1 MRFSVL
7 IAGAFATMA
16 VAQSKTASLSA
27 AQQSAADC
35 LDACKPGD
43 VNCQSHC
50 ISVPSPNEKQIEAT
64 TKCVANC
71 DQGKGSASDT
81 EKYAAC
87 RDACI
92 ADNYWKSVEGSP
104 QETATADAKDS
115 ASSAAKSAAAS
126 ATDSASD
133 EENTNTATAT
143 ASESDSSATDA
154 SETESESA
162 SGSASESAAAA
173 SETGNAANAL
183 VGGVS
188 FLGLVA
194 AVLAL

>member
-16 VAQSKTASLSA
+16 VAQSKTASLTA

-50 ISVPSPNEKQIEAT
+50 ITVPSPNEKQINAT
-64 TKCVANC
+64 TECVAKC

-87 RDACI
+87 RDSCI
-92 ADNYWKSVEGSP
+92 ADNYWKSVDGTPE
-104 QETATADAKDS
+104 ETAAAEASDK
-115 ASSAAKSAAAS
+115 ASSAASAAKTAAAS
-126 ATDSASD
+126 ATASD
-133 EENTNTATAT
+133 EDNTATASAT
-143 ASESDSSATDA
+143 ESDSTATDA
-154 SETESESA
+154 SETNSDSA
-162 SGSASESAAAA
+162 SGTASESAAAA
-173 SETGNAANAL
+173 SESGNAAPVL

-188 FLGLVA
+188 FLGLAA